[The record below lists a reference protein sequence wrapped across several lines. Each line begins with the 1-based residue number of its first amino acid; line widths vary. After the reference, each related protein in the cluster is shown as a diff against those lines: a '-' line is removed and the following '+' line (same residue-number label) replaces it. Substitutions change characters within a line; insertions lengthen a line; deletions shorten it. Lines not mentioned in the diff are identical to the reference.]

1 MVLKHDCIR
10 DTMLYLEEHMNRLGC
25 YSSHDIELANY
36 SQDDIDYTVEKLEEA
51 GYLKINSRF
60 MDGSILIQCITYN
73 GHQFLDDIRDNKV
86 WSKTKS
92 ILSNF
97 SSTSIN
103 MVQNVATQV
112 LSNLISKSI

>member
-10 DTMLYLEEHMNRLGC
+10 DTMLYLEEHMNRLG
-25 YSSHDIELANY
+25 YYDSHDIKLASY
-36 SQDDIDYTVEKLEEA
+36 SQDDIDYTVEKLDEA
-51 GYLKINSRF
+51 GYLKINSKH
-60 MDGSILIQCITYN
+60 MSGNILIKCITYN

-103 MVQNVATQV
+103 MVQNIATQV
-112 LSNLISKSI
+112 ISNIVSKSI